1 MFEERIWTKKSSQKC
16 EAWLQRSQKC
26 EAWLQN
32 NCWKATLG
40 ILFRES
46 LNNLNEKIL
55 IKRKFE
61 YIELLKKK
69 KGFTISFYK
78 FSNFELLHGSSLWV
92 FIVIVGSYGHFILLS
107 LSNIFIFILCC
118 CYYLFVF
125 VFIKIF

>member
-55 IKRKFE
+55 IKIKFE
-61 YIELLKKK
+61 YIELSTK
-69 KGFTISFYK
+69 
-78 FSNFELLHGSSLWV
+78 
-92 FIVIVGSYGHFILLS
+92 
-107 LSNIFIFILCC
+107 
-118 CYYLFVF
+118 
-125 VFIKIF
+125 KIFTFFFTSFQILNCYIIVYYDYLLLVWVVMNILFS

>member
-55 IKRKFE
+55 IKIKFE
-61 YIELLKKK
+61 YIELLTPKKK
-69 KGFTISFYK
+69 VLQFPSTSFQNLNCYMVVHY
-78 FSNFELLHGSSLWV
+78 EYLLSLWV
-92 FIVIVGSYGHFILLS
+92 VMAIL
-107 LSNIFIFILCC
+107 FC
-118 CYYLFVF
+118 
-125 VFIKIF
+125 

>member
-1 MFEERIWTKKSSQKC
+1 MFEERIWTKKS
-16 EAWLQRSQKC
+16 SQKC

-69 KGFTISFYK
+69 RFYNFLLQVFK
-78 FSNFELLHGSSLWV
+78 FW
-92 FIVIVGSYGHFILLS
+92 IITW
-107 LSNIFIFILCC
+107 
-118 CYYLFVF
+118 
-125 VFIKIF
+125 